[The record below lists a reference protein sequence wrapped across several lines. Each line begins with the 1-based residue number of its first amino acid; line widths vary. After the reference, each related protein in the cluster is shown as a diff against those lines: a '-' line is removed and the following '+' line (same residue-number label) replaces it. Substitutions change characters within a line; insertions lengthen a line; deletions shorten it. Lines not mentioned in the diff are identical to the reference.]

1 MAKGNDINQNKIGCM
16 IKIIDSWLDYQQFIR
31 RIPGLSVGI
40 LYKDKIIFNK
50 GYGLSNLENNTKA
63 TGATL
68 YRIASISKLFTAISI
83 MQLVEAEKVN
93 LDDNVSKYLPWLKSK
108 NKITLRQLL
117 THSSGINRDGDTP
130 HWINDNFP
138 EIEKIKKHVSEG
150 AITYDPI
157 EKFKY
162 SNLGYTLLGKIIE
175 EVTKTSYKEYVEKN
189 ILQKIGLKDTFVD
202 IEVQAEGK
210 LATGY
215 GRDMPGFKRD
225 RFKNPSTKSMASAT
239 GFISNVND
247 LCKFMSA
254 QFLTN
259 DLLLRKETKKEMQR
273 IQWIEETGNETIT
286 WGIGYEIW
294 KLDDVTLRGHG
305 GGFPGFITQIAFDR
319 EKELGVAILTNSL
332 GSNTFD
338 LTNSVFH
345 IIHYILKNFENFK
358 TNSVK
363 NIDLE
368 KYEGRF
374 YERWCDI
381 EIVEINKSLNFYYP
395 SNNRPLKEIYK
406 LKQKKDNVF
415 VVQTGGNFD
424 YIGEEAVF
432 EFDNSGNLA
441 KVKIGP
447 NTLTPFRDFINKK
460 R

>member
-1 MAKGNDINQNKIGCM
+1 MAKRNGIEQKKIDCI
-16 IKIIDSWLDYQQFIR
+16 IKIIDYWLDYQQLIR

-40 LYKDKIIFNK
+40 IHKDKIIFKK
-50 GYGLSNLENNTKA
+50 GYGNSNLESNTK
-63 TGATL
+63 TTNETL

-83 MQLVEAEKVN
+83 MQLVETEKIH
-93 LDDNVSKYLPWLKSK
+93 LDDNITKYLPWLKSK

-150 AITYDPI
+150 AITYEPI
-157 EKFKY
+157 ERFKY
-162 SNLGYTLLGKIIE
+162 SNLGYTLLGKVIE
-175 EVTKTSYKEYVEKN
+175 EVTGTTYKDYVKKN

-202 IEVQAEGK
+202 IEDNVEEK

-225 RFKNPSTKSMASAT
+225 KFKNPSTKSMASAT
-239 GFISNVND
+239 GFVSNVND

-259 DLLLRKETKKEMQR
+259 DLLLKKETKKEMQR

-305 GGFPGFITQIAFDR
+305 GVFPGFITQIAFDR
-319 EKELGVAILTNSL
+319 EKEFGVAILTNSL
-332 GSNTFD
+332 GSDSFGLANG
-338 LTNSVFH
+338 VFH
-345 IIHYILKNFENFK
+345 VIHYILKNFDEFK
-358 TNSVK
+358 KNSLK
-363 NIDLE
+363 GFDFK

-381 EIVEINKSLNFYYP
+381 EIVEINNSLNFFYP

-406 LKQKKDNVF
+406 LKRKKDNIF

-424 YIGEEAVF
+424 YIGEDVLF
-432 EFDNSGNLA
+432 EFDSSDNLT

-447 NTLTPFRDFINKK
+447 NTLTPFEDFINKK
-460 R
+460 K